1 MELLFTIVTWITIVY
16 MTINILF
23 SIAMSGKER
32 KNKYPSGIDL
42 VIAIILSIALVLAPL
57 IYWVTK

>member
-1 MELLFTIVTWITIVY
+1 MESLFTIATWVAIVY
-16 MTINILF
+16 MTINILVL
-23 SIAMSGKER
+23 IAMSGKER

-42 VIAIILSIALVLAPL
+42 VINIILSIALVLAPL